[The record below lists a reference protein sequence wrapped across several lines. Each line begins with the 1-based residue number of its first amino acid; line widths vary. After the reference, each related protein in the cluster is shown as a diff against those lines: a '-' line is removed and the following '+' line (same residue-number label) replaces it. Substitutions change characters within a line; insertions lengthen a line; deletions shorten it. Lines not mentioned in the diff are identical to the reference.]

1 MRYGAK
7 GPLVK
12 SQETATLGGE
22 AMCSPRRV
30 SVFAALA
37 LTPLGCSSASL
48 SNVPVA
54 AASPAKDD
62 GQSAQGMGG
71 GLSHSAALEELKVAR
86 AGFVIDRQRSVR
98 FPLPDAPHWTRV
110 KFFGVESLVG
120 FRYGKEH
127 NAVVAA
133 TITHVPEGAPGGA
146 CTKSFEDWAM
156 PWVQAFEVEIERDP
170 PRALPWNGRV
180 VDVDVLYA
188 RAATLA
194 AREGYAV
201 AYGAYPAWPG
211 ACLIVGIAVPARE
224 DEVRAREVR
233 DRFAQEVLPRV
244 QVIAAAEPKERY

>member
-1 MRYGAK
+1 M
-7 GPLVK
+7 PTPSLVH
-12 SQETATLGGE
+12 
-22 AMCSPRRV
+22 RV
-30 SVFAALA
+30 SGFAALA
-37 LTPLGCSSASL
+37 LSLGACSSASL

-54 AASPAKDD
+54 AVPPPKDD
-62 GQSAQGMGG
+62 GKSAEGLGG
-71 GLSHSAALEELKVAR
+71 GLSHSAALEELKVAPT
-86 AGFVIDRQRSVR
+86 GFVIDRQRSVR

-133 TITHVPEGAPGGA
+133 TITHVPADAPQGA
-146 CTKSFEDWAM
+146 CTRSFEDWAM
-156 PWVQAFEVEIERDP
+156 PWVQAFEVEIVREP
-170 PRALPWNGRV
+170 PRALAWNARI
-180 VDVDVLYA
+180 VDVDLLYA

-224 DEVRAREVR
+224 DEARARQVR

-244 QVIAAAEPKERY
+244 QVIAAEEPKERY